1 MTELLL
7 GIGLGLSAGISPG
20 PLQALVVTSTLR
32 SGFGAGVRV
41 AIAPLLTDTPIV
53 AASVF
58 VISSVPETWVRG
70 IAIAGGLAIIV
81 MGGWEILNARS
92 HARRTEEVGPSRD
105 MLKGAIVNLLN
116 PHPWIFWIGVGA
128 PTLVTAWRDTP
139 GRGLAFLIG
148 FYTFIV
154 AAKVAIAA
162 VVAAGGTRL
171 STEARYWLLVA
182 GGALLIGFG
191 TFLVIRA

>member
-53 AASVF
+53 AASVLA
-58 VISSVPETWVRG
+58 ISSLPESWVRG
-70 IAIAGGLAIIV
+70 IAIAGGLAIV
-81 MGGWEILNARS
+81 AMGGWEII
-92 HARRTEEVGPSRD
+92 HARANANRTDGSGRSGD

-128 PTLVTAWRDTP
+128 PTLVTAWRDAP

-148 FYTFIV
+148 FYTLIV
-154 AAKVAIAA
+154 GTKIALAAMI
-162 VVAAGGTRL
+162 AAGGKRL
-171 STEARYWLLVA
+171 SLEARYRMLIA
-182 GGALLIGFG
+182 SGALLVGFG
-191 TFLVIRA
+191 VFLAVRA